1 MRPNRTFMSLVFVA
15 AAVLTPADGLAGWS
29 GEMPVSKREE
39 LRDEVLRAF
48 RHAYGSYMAHACEF
62 CPGFLKVG
70 YQYQRGGYA
79 AVLEEVTVPQERRR
93 TSHFQPLISCWVF
106 NRTALGPLLTTAV
119 CCVCYPGMPLCT
131 YTSCRAHNSSV
142 CSTLYRGR
150 GGWRGGWSGDG
161 SLSISRGP

>member
-70 YQYQRGGYA
+70 YSTS
-79 AVLEEVTVPQERRR
+79 EEVTQQSSRRLRYLKREGERV
-93 TSHFQPLISCWVF
+93 IF
-106 NRTALGPLLTTAV
+106 NP
-119 CCVCYPGMPLCT
+119 
-131 YTSCRAHNSSV
+131 
-142 CSTLYRGR
+142 
-150 GGWRGGWSGDG
+150 
-161 SLSISRGP
+161 